1 MSAKTRSRAL
11 EAGKAYLFAYNVVQ
25 IVGWTF
31 LLLRTLVYFLNRGA
45 LDDFWREIKW
55 LLVVFQD
62 AAALEVLHACLGI
75 VRTGVFLTLA
85 QVSSRV
91 FLVTGVLLVSQDATR
106 SPGLVLCVLA
116 WSVTE
121 IIRYSYYAVNAVSQ
135 VPAALLFLRYST
147 FYLLYPLGVTGELLC
162 IYDSLSDVAAT
173 KLWAVPVLNDVV
185 TFAAQYHAIFSVL
198 YYYILIGCMLL
209 YVPMFPM
216 LFGHMMR
223 QRKKMMPEYSKSL

>member
-1 MSAKTRSRAL
+1 MTAKTRSRAL
-11 EAGKAYLFAYNVVQ
+11 EAGKAYLFAYNGVQ

-31 LLLRTLVYFLNRGA
+31 LLLRTLVYFLNRGT

-55 LLVVFQD
+55 LLLVFQN
-62 AAALEVLHACLGI
+62 AAALEVLHACVGI

-85 QVSSRV
+85 QVVSRV
-91 FLVTGVLLVSQDATR
+91 FLVTGVLLVSDEATR
-106 SPGLVLCVLA
+106 SPGILLCVLA

-121 IIRYSYYAVNAVSQ
+121 IIRYGYYAVNAVSR
-135 VPAALLFLRYST
+135 VPPALLFLRYST

-162 IYDSLSDVAAT
+162 IYHSLSDVAA
-173 KLWAVPVLNDVV
+173 KKFWAIPVLNEVV

-198 YYYILIGCMLL
+198 YYYFLIFYMLL

-216 LFGHMMR
+216 LFGHLMK
-223 QRKKMMPEYSKSL
+223 QRKKMMPKYSKSL